1 MAKEM
6 VIHPGWHDAWIGG
19 VCSCDSTNVGSAYC
33 DLLTPIL
40 VQSWTCLLM
49 FGWNCILDIISRK
62 QKQSL
67 AAKPFS
73 HDKCHEERW
82 HDLRVRC
89 HNSRQVYTRGATL
102 HCRKNIYILWG
113 AVRVSAVACFLTCED
128 RWRRLNDIAPPTAI
142 IATCCVT
149 VARRPCLSTCLI
161 SLHAVELH
169 DGGA

>member
-1 MAKEM
+1 MRESR
-6 VIHPGWHDAWIGG
+6 G
-19 VCSCDSTNVGSAYC
+19 VCSRDFANVGSAYC

-49 FGWNCILDIISRK
+49 FGWNCILDVISRK

-67 AAKPFS
+67 AAKSFS
-73 HDKCHEERW
+73 HHKCHEECW

-89 HNSRQVYTRGATL
+89 HNSRQVYTWGATL
-102 HCRKNIYILWG
+102 HCGKKHLDS
-113 AVRVSAVACFLTCED
+113 VRVSAVSCFLTSED

-149 VARRPCLSTCLI
+149 VARRRGLPTCLI
-161 SLHAVELH
+161 SLRARELH
-169 DGGA
+169 DGGV